1 MGKQV
6 FGTFSFFCQSVPD
19 WNAQRFPF
27 LFFWADNIKKKKKE
41 LFLFLE
47 REKKSRGYRVP
58 VHGQDRQRHVTEWRI
73 ASSTGCPIDREYFL
87 FIFVCVAILL
97 KAKQKFIK
105 SFLLIFPL
113 KMKSLPV
120 IRFGRGQ
127 QRMWYSCAIESRKRN
142 KIPRISKCFVSFSNV
157 SGFFTKI
164 HPWKRKKGES
174 NKKSRSLRERQKRLE
189 KKIISFLD
197 PSSTKR
203 FQVLQKKTNN
213 LWYFL
218 SSISDTNDRKPEGT
232 HRSDVDWSSPMQN
245 HFRTFVA
252 WSMESILI
260 VRSFDSSATDRVH
273 PSQVCFSIC
282 LNDWLVWTIIWF

>member
-1 MGKQV
+1 M
-6 FGTFSFFCQSVPD
+6 
-19 WNAQRFPF
+19 
-27 LFFWADNIKKKKKE
+27 
-41 LFLFLE
+41 
-47 REKKSRGYRVP
+47 
-58 VHGQDRQRHVTEWRI
+58 TEWRI

-105 SFLLIFPL
+105 SFLLIFPF

-157 SGFFTKI
+157 SGFFMKI

-174 NKKSRSLRERQKRLE
+174 NKKKSFSTRKAEKARKEDHLFSRSQFDKTFS
-189 KKIISFLD
+189 SF
-197 PSSTKR
+197 T
-203 FQVLQKKTNN
+203 KKTNN